1 MKLNR
6 IIPAAMIYIIWSVL
20 IGYFVVYLIDWA
32 VIVAALVAGIYAG
45 FKTKAFEGLFNGFI
59 AGLVGG
65 IILGSISLY
74 IPTMA
79 GIPLSVSIAGFL
91 TPMISMFST
100 TLSWFSIPT
109 LAIVGSVFGAIGGL
123 MGSLA
128 QLRKIFL
135 FLTLFTLFL
144 FYAALD
150 NLAWWWGRA
159 DWNWTISV
167 VLTHWIDNSV
177 ALAFAL
183 FVTILAHFLKI
194 Y

>member
-1 MKLNR
+1 MNFNR

-20 IGYFVVYLIDWA
+20 IGYLIVYLIDWA
-32 VIVAALVAGIYAG
+32 VIISALVAGIYAG
-45 FKTKAFEGLFNGFI
+45 FKTKAFQGLFNGFI
-59 AGLVGG
+59 AGLAGG

-74 IPTMA
+74 VPTIA

-91 TPMISMFST
+91 TPVISMFST
-100 TLSWFSIPT
+100 TISWFSIPI
-109 LAIVGSVFGAIGGL
+109 LAIVGSIFGAIGGL
-123 MGSLA
+123 MGSLT

-159 DWNWTISV
+159 DWNWSISV
-167 VLTHWIDNSV
+167 VLTHWIDISV
-177 ALAFAL
+177 ALVFAI
-183 FVTILAHFLKI
+183 FITFLAHFLKV